1 LRGGGEVGPG
11 VECTDEDLDG
21 VEPNQGVRGL
31 VEQWVRVAHLAEH
44 EVGEERDCGGIED
57 DRDAMQSVD
66 VLEACTID
74 EGDGALG
81 AAGPTGAV
89 APGIGYQDIR
99 PDDEDN
105 SGDDDREDADAQQS
119 IVILISP
126 EGTVGADERVGGEQC
141 EQHERRGEMDRDD
154 FCGQLAL
161 NRDLAELVLDGE

>member
-1 LRGGGEVGPG
+1 VHHRRRGW
-11 VECTDEDLDG
+11 CTG
-21 VEPNQGVRGL
+21 CSRANWSSRT
-31 VEQWVRVAHLAEH
+31 R
-44 EVGEERDCGGIED
+44 
-57 DRDAMQSVD
+57 
-66 VLEACTID
+66 
-74 EGDGALG
+74 
-81 AAGPTGAV
+81 
-89 APGIGYQDIR
+89 IGYHDIR
-99 PDDEDN
+99 PDGEDN